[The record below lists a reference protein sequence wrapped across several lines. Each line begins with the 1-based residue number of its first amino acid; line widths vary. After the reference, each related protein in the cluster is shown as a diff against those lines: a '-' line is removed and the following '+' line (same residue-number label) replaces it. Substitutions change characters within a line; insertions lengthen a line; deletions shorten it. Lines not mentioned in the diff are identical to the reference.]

1 MISDFLA
8 VYGWILI
15 VGFLVCSG
23 CGYLGH
29 FLIVRRMAL
38 TGDALSHS
46 LLPGIVGIFLLF
58 KTRSSLAMGIGALF
72 AGLLTT
78 FALNLLQGT
87 SRLKADA
94 VLTVVF
100 STAFALGVLGIS
112 LFADSVDL
120 DLDCVLFGDLAYIP
134 LGEHLTVF
142 NFAVPD
148 TALRVIFVWLICLGT
163 LKFFYKEFLLMSF
176 DAVFAQLTRLP
187 VQKFHYLFMGLLSLM
202 VVVSFEAVGVVL
214 VVGMLIFPSASMQIL
229 SKNAKT
235 IYTGIACL
243 SSLYTIGGTTLA
255 IALDLPIGPA
265 MMVVATFVL
274 TGAII
279 FQRVTH
285 TFRLVKSNLNDSI

>member
-8 VYGWILI
+8 VYGWIVI

-46 LLPGIVGIFLLF
+46 LLPGIVGVFLIF
-58 KTRSSLAMGIGALF
+58 KTRSSVAMGIGALI

-78 FALNLLQGT
+78 FTLNLLKGT
-87 SRLKADA
+87 SRLKSDA

-134 LGEHLTVF
+134 MGESFTLF
-142 NFAVPD
+142 NFEVPFA
-148 TALRVIFVWLICLGT
+148 ALRVMCVWLICLGV
-163 LKFFYKEFLLMSF
+163 LKIFYKEFLLLSF
-176 DAVFAQLTRLP
+176 DAVFAQLSRLP
-187 VQKFHYLFMGLLSLM
+187 VQKFHYLFMALLSLM

-214 VVGMLIFPSASMQIL
+214 VVGMLIFPSATVQIF
-229 SKNAKT
+229 SKN
-235 IYTGIACL
+235 
-243 SSLYTIGGTTLA
+243 SS
-255 IALDLPIGPA
+255 
-265 MMVVATFVL
+265 
-274 TGAII
+274 
-279 FQRVTH
+279 
-285 TFRLVKSNLNDSI
+285 